1 MTRLL
6 IVVAALL
13 AYSSLSM
20 AQIKVIISGGFSS
33 AYRQLLPE
41 FEKTTGIAVTTGSGA
56 SQGTGPLTI
65 AAQLQRGVQADVVIM
80 SREGLTEL
88 VAAGRIVAGSDVD
101 LATAAIGV
109 AVRSGAPKPDVSTVE
124 GFKRALLGAKLIA
137 VPGST
142 SGIYLVEKVF
152 PRLGIADRIKVKVT
166 ERGSQSA
173 GMVAAGEADIV
184 VQPVSELMNAPGIQY
199 AGRIADELQLIQMFS
214 AAIVQG
220 SREPEAAKRLIQV
233 LASDRAA
240 AAIRKNGMDL
250 PTRAGSPRP

>member
-1 MTRLL
+1 MTIRLL
-6 IVVAALL
+6 IAAVLL
-13 AYSSLSM
+13 YSGPSM
-20 AQIKVIISGGFSS
+20 AQVKVIISGGFST
-33 AYRQLLPE
+33 AYRELLPE

-56 SQGTGPLTI
+56 SQGKGPQTI
-65 AAQLQRGVQADVVIM
+65 AAQLERGVPFDVVIM

-88 VAAGRIVAGSDVD
+88 IAAGRILKGSDVD

-109 AVRSGAPKPDVSTVE
+109 AVRPGAPKPDVSTVE
-124 GFKRALLGAKLIA
+124 GFRRALLGAKLIA

-173 GMVAAGEADIV
+173 GLVASGEADMA
-184 VQPVSELMNAPGIQY
+184 VQPVSELMSVPGIQY
-199 AGRIADELQLIQMFS
+199 VGRIADELQLIQMFS

-220 SREPEAAKRLIQV
+220 SKQPAEAKRLIQF
-233 LASDRAA
+233 LASDRAG
-240 AAIRKNGMDL
+240 AAIRKNGMD
-250 PTRAGSPRP
+250 PAGK